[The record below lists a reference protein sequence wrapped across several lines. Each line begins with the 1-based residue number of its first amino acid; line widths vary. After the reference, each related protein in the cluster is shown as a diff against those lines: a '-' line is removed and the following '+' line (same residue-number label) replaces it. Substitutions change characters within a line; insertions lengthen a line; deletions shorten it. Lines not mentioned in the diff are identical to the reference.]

1 MTRLAL
7 AARALGTSV
16 PNVLMGVAT
25 LFIAYGMVAS
35 VGQVGTL
42 I

>member
-7 AARALGTSV
+7 VARTLGNTV

-25 LFIAYGMVAS
+25 LFIAYGMSAG
-35 VGQVGTL
+35 VGQIGVL
-42 I
+42 V

>member
-1 MTRLAL
+1 MTRLAS
-7 AARALGTSV
+7 AARHV

-25 LFIAYGMVAS
+25 IFIAYGMAAG
-35 VGQVGTL
+35 VGQIGVL